1 LENSSHKGN
10 IELWFVSPIYY
21 EDNILSD
28 CEIKNLLADCYEIK
42 KTIPSN
48 HKRWRSELYTS
59 FKNHNATKDPK
70 FKPLL
75 DKITNSVNAFARSL
89 GSDYNYT
96 SHEGWINIS
105 DSNHY
110 QEFHYHTNSIFSVI
124 YYLQAPEGSGKTIFR
139 SPLQPDMMPLKNTT
153 INLLNLENCEYP
165 AVTNRL
171 VIFRSHL
178 EHMVEKGTNVEDRI
192 SLAFNFV

>member
-1 LENSSHKGN
+1 MEIKNN
-10 IELWFVSPIYY
+10 IELWFSTTIYY
-21 EDNILSD
+21 QDNILSI
-28 CEIKNLLADCYEIK
+28 CEIENLQNDCYEIK

-48 HKRWRSELYTS
+48 HKSWRSELYTS

-96 SHEGWINIS
+96 SREGWINIS
-105 DSNHY
+105 DSTHY
-110 QEFHYHTNSIFSVI
+110 QEYHYHPSSIFSAI
-124 YYLQAPEGSGKTIFR
+124 YYLKAPEGSGVTIFR

-153 INLLNLENCEYP
+153 FNLLNLDSCEYP

-171 VIFRSHL
+171 VIFRSYL
-178 EHMVEKGTNVEDRI
+178 EHMVEKGTNIEDRI
-192 SLAFNFV
+192 SLSFNFI